1 MPFPSAMG
9 RAVDVMTKPF
19 RFSDLAQRIQDAG
32 WFGRSI
38 RHQVLFAISAMLLVA
53 AVSMCTIAVLN
64 GRRSVNVEIE
74 ASMDT
79 AEGYLRELAGRLTG
93 ESLSSNLDNLIA
105 HETQHLRH
113 ARVYV
118 QDPGQPMRLLQS
130 PHASSETGTADD
142 RTPDWF
148 EHLMMPRGGNDHT
161 RVINIE
167 PNGRS
172 LILKG
177 DPDDEIA
184 EKWEQLSAFATVALV
199 AIALVMSAFYVVLG
213 RILKPLTALAQGLV
227 ALEAGERS
235 QHLDIPM
242 VGEAA
247 DIAMKFNSLASSLD
261 QARAEN
267 GELYRQIQS
276 VQEDERREIARELHD
291 EAGPCLFGITANAES
306 IGNLAN
312 SLGGESGHQIR
323 TRIDEILSIASR
335 MKSMNRALLKRLHP
349 VSAGK
354 VPLSALIQ
362 DLAIDYEHRH
372 RGVRIGVS
380 VAPVLAAYGER
391 VDLTVYRSIQ
401 EALTNA
407 IRHGRASHIV
417 VELSEGRSGP
427 RGTADEGPN
436 VISLRVSDDG
446 IGLHPEAQ
454 AGFGLSAMKER
465 VLASGG
471 SLVIEPHQPH
481 GTTISIKIP
490 LWPDH
495 SHTGTGSEMSRAS
508 A

>member
-1 MPFPSAMG
+1 MD
-9 RAVDVMTKPF
+9 RAVNVMKKPF
-19 RFSDLAQRIQDAG
+19 RFSNLVERAQVAG

-53 AVSMCTIAVLN
+53 AVLMGTIAVLN

-79 AEGYLRELAGRLTG
+79 AEGYLRELAGRVTGKSLT
-93 ESLSSNLDNLIA
+93 SNLDNLVA

-130 PHASSETGTADD
+130 PHASSEIGTAYD

-148 EHLMMPRGGNDHT
+148 EQLMMPRGGNDHT

-199 AIALVMSAFYVVLG
+199 AIALIMSAFYVVLG

-235 QHLDIPM
+235 QRLDIPM
-242 VGEAA
+242 VGEVA

-306 IGNLAN
+306 IVSLAN

-323 TRIDEILSIASR
+323 TRTDEILSIASR

-362 DLAIDYEHRH
+362 DLAIDYERRH

-380 VAPVLAAYGER
+380 VAPFLAAYGER

-417 VELSEGRSGP
+417 VELSDGRGGP
-427 RGTADEGPN
+427 RATPDEGPN

-446 IGLHPEAQ
+446 TGLHPEAQ

-490 LWPDH
+490 LWPDNRR
-495 SHTGTGSEMSRAS
+495 TGPGGEMSRAS